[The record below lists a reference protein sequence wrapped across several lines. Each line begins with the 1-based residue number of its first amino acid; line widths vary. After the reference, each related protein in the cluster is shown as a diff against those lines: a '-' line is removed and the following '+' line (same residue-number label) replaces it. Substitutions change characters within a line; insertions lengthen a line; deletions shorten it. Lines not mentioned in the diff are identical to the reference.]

1 MLMNNRNGGREG
13 NLTLPD
19 DSLLLLLL
27 HPLTYRTRTTG
38 NMKKLGHGEIHP
50 TERVPGDS

>member
-1 MLMNNRNGGREG
+1 MLMNNRNGGGEG

-27 HPLTYRTRTTG
+27 YPFTYRIRTTG
-38 NMKKLGHGEIHP
+38 IMKKLGNGEIHP